1 MPQGYS
7 IDLISHF
14 PGSATNSINYSTV
27 LDSPTSTQ
35 KNCLSML
42 SFNFIFL
49 KLQLLQFVVVSRN
62 IILYSKFLAMVT
74 NQKLNT
80 TQNRVAIIYRII
92 KIEM

>member
-1 MPQGYS
+1 
-7 IDLISHF
+7 
-14 PGSATNSINYSTV
+14 
-27 LDSPTSTQ
+27 
-35 KNCLSML
+35 ML

-49 KLQLLQFVVVSRN
+49 KLQLLQFVVASRN

-80 TQNRVAIIYRII
+80 AQNRVAIIYRII